1 MDKSTLGR
9 IVRNGKKY
17 QQKNIPDFNNLIY
30 TYNFLILT
38 LTLSE
43 ARNLTC
49 VYVNLIQ
56 TRVRSIYFWFTS
68 AESVSKR
75 SYGSYDN
82 IYDISG
88 LRQERE

>member
-1 MDKSTLGR
+1 MDNSTLGR

-30 TYNFLILT
+30 TYNFLT

-56 TRVRSIYFWFTS
+56 TRVRSTF
-68 AESVSKR
+68 
-75 SYGSYDN
+75 D
-82 IYDISG
+82 
-88 LRQERE
+88 LRQQKAFQKGHTGHMTISMTFLA